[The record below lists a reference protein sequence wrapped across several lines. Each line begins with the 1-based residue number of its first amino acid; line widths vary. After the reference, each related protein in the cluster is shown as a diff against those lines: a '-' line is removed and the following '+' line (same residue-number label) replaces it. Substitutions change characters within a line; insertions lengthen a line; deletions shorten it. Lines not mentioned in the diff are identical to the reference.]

1 MVSADLPPAPPRRRP
16 GQHGASPLST
26 ATRRRLLADLLRRA
40 EAGDAAAAAALVRL
54 SIEAGRAPKSGVG
67 EG

>member
-1 MVSADLPPAPPRRRP
+1 VVTAAKKPPRQVRER
-16 GQHGASPLST
+16 GASPLSA

-40 EAGDAAAAAALVRL
+40 EAGDAEAAAALVRL
-54 SIEAGRAPKSGVG
+54 SIEARGAPKSGAG